1 MNEQNTIEN
10 PVIDESHINKV
21 FIWKVAFIAA
31 MGGLLFGYDFMVIG
45 GTTTFYEKFFNL
57 NAKTLGLSVGAA
69 PIGCIIGAAMSMLLS
84 DRFGRKKLLFVSAL
98 LFLISAVGTAI
109 VSDFNLFMLMRLIGG
124 MGIGLAAAMAP
135 IYIAE
140 ISPSSY
146 RGKVV
151 TTNQFTIMIG
161 IVVSQVV
168 NLFIQ
173 QHGEKVIATASTT
186 AMTWNET
193 MGWRWMFGAEAIP
206 AVGFLILILF
216 VPYSPRWLVKRGR
229 NDEAEEILKKVG
241 GDAYAKTEVADIAS
255 TISNEEVAKINFNDL
270 LNPKLMKIILLG
282 MFLAVV
288 QQWSGLNSIFAYSH
302 QIFTDAGFSISGA
315 MMSLVFQGLTMMIF
329 CIVAMFI
336 VDKVGRKSLM
346 LFGAL
351 GIGIIHVIM
360 GLSFQFKFGG
370 VVIVI
375 LVMAA
380 IAIYAATLAPVVW
393 VLLAELFPNRIRGVA
408 MGISV
413 MALWV
418 AYFILTT
425 TFPIMREQ
433 LGMPITF
440 WSYAAFLFIA
450 FIVMK
455 IFLPETK
462 GKSLEQIEREL
473 IGG

>member
-360 GLSFQFKFGG
+360 GLSFKYNFGG
-370 VVIVI
+370 VAIVI

-473 IGG
+473 VD